1 MKFIDAMHDPFSDV
15 ERTLRE
21 IFGKGPNDRADQYRR
36 ALNAFAIKHG
46 SMEETMF
53 RLWFDE
59 QRRLYDK
66 ATVA

>member
-1 MKFIDAMHDPFSDV
+1 MIRFPTSSVRCGKS
-15 ERTLRE
+15 
-21 IFGKGPNDRADQYRR
+21 FGKGPNDRADQYRR

-46 SMEETMF
+46 SMEETVF